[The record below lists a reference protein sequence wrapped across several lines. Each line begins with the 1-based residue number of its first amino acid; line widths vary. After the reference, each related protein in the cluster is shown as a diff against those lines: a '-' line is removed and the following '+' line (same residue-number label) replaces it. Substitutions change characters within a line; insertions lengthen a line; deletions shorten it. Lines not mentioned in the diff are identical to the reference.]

1 MMEEDLQQ
9 DETLEVLFGQL
20 DEIIEKM
27 EAADVPLET
36 AFALYEQGMHQ
47 IRKCNEKLDR
57 VEKKML
63 VISGDGTEVPF
74 E

>member
-1 MMEEDLQQ
+1 MMEEELQQ
-9 DETLEVLFGQL
+9 EETLEVLFGQL
-20 DEIIEKM
+20 DEIIERM
-27 EAADVPLET
+27 EASDVPLET
-36 AFALYEQGMHQ
+36 AFALYEQGMRQ
-47 IRKCNEKLDR
+47 IHKCNEKLDR